1 MQESNNPN
9 TVIENQAEV
18 PSLIIDKSG
27 RVIAL
32 NSPAKKIIQGITAQ
46 SNFFEFFDEQK
57 LLSLQKIFIDA
68 RKYDI
73 TSKDIIEFQ
82 SETGLCNYEIS
93 IAPLKSE
100 NNIYYLVALYKVGE
114 KRKDTETQKIWIATS
129 ELEKITDDKRILSV
143 VNKIKVTYPFTFIE
157 KAKIQKEINELE
169 NYFWI
174 KDVNGKYIV
183 VNDAYAES
191 LGFKAAQIENKKEE
205 DFLPKFLIP
214 IYQTIDKLIFE
225 TTNNIIFEGM
235 AAPAMLGGKREL
247 KIVELP
253 ICDLDN
259 EVIAIIGISI
269 KSDSVPSSNKGI
281 NPAVYKSLPVPVFV
295 INSEGNIAGYSNEFV
310 RLMSLN
316 ERIDYTNQD
325 LSKIL
330 EKQFVVL
337 LSERLKDFSANQY
350 QFIYNFI
357 EKASVQVEV
366 NLTHLYNPDN
376 SYVGSQIILLQ
387 KNGLQA
393 VQDSKAELYD
403 LLSENTAEA
412 MFIYDLD
419 NLKFLEVNEAALKL
433 YGYKRS
439 DFLNMD
445 LTDLYAPE
453 DIQTL
458 ISASDKSAG
467 ANLIGPWRHK
477 KSDGSSI
484 FVEITRKSV
493 NYIGKKA
500 HLNLLKNVTNNA
512 VEKMEI
518 QILKASYENT
528 NDLIIITDKEG
539 FISES
544 NDNISKNLGYSKKD
558 LENKPLISLV
568 IDDDRAKVNKNIF
581 HSGIMK
587 TTSVEVNF
595 KRPSL
600 GNQKATIIA
609 TPIKDIN
616 GEINSFVLV
625 IKLPEEKGN
634 IKDVKHAQGEAL
646 EKVDPPFLSNMFHE
660 ILTPINVIL
669 GFTQEI
675 GESLEHPSAEQK
687 EALDIINENQKLLLQ
702 IMDNAVEYSTL
713 NEKVVRFKPEEI
725 RFIEILDELKETTRK
740 TAESKKVELNY
751 GRISSSLTL
760 ESDKQKLLSLLSL
773 LIKFSIQI
781 TKENGI
787 YLSAYSFD
795 ENNFVVAIKDTKA
808 EISQYLLKGYTDVFS
823 DEETVIRRN
832 YGFSRFSIRLANKLI
847 ELLSVK
853 REIIK
858 KDDKVVEYAFVFPN
872 KFVVADKE
880 KMAVEIAVETP
891 VQKPKP
897 EPASPVT
904 TPPVPPPQ
912 QPKPVKGV
920 DLSQL
925 SCLYFEDQVDSQIL
939 FKTQMKD
946 LKSIEFAPSFETALP
961 LLKTKRFDFIVMD
974 MNLQGEYN
982 GLDSLRII
990 QKMPT
995 YKDIPIIAST
1005 AYVQSGARE
1014 NFKAAGFTDFVS
1026 KPLLRDKLI
1035 EALKNI
1041 FPGIIIPPKQ

>member
-9 TVIENQAEV
+9 IVIENQTEV

-32 NSPAKKIIQGITAQ
+32 NSLVKNIIQGITAQ

-57 LLSLQKIFIDA
+57 LLSIQKIFIDA

-73 TSKDIIEFQ
+73 TSKDILELKCDA
-82 SETGLCNYEIS
+82 GLCNYEIS
-93 IAPLKSE
+93 ISPLKSE
-100 NNIYYLVALYKVGE
+100 NNIYYLVAFCKVGE
-114 KRKDTETQKIWIATS
+114 KKKDNETHKIWIATS
-129 ELEKITDDKRILSV
+129 ELEKITDDKKLLAI
-143 VNKIKVTYPFTFIE
+143 VNKVKVTYPFTFIE
-157 KAKIQKEINELE
+157 KAKIQKEINELD

-174 KDVNGKYIV
+174 KDVTGKYIV

-205 DFLPKFLIP
+205 DFLPKYLIP

-235 AAPAMLGGKREL
+235 AAPVMIGSKREL
-247 KIVELP
+247 RIVELP

-259 EVIAIIGISI
+259 EVIAIIGISL
-269 KSDSVPSSNKGI
+269 KSDNVPSSNKGI
-281 NPAVYKSLPVPVFV
+281 NPAVCKSLPVPVV
-295 INSEGNIAGYSNEFV
+295 IINNKGNIAGYSNEFV
-310 RLMSLN
+310 KLISLN
-316 ERIDYTNQD
+316 EKIDYTNQD
-325 LSKIL
+325 FSKIF
-330 EKQFVVL
+330 EKQFADL
-337 LSERLKDFSANQY
+337 LIEKLKDFSSNQH
-350 QFIYNFI
+350 QFLYNFTD
-357 EKASVQVEV
+357 KGSTQVEV
-366 NLTHLYNPDN
+366 TVTHIFNSDN
-376 SYVGSQIILLQ
+376 SYFGSQVLFLQ
-387 KNGLQA
+387 KNGSQA

-403 LLSENTAEA
+403 LFAANTSEA
-412 MFIYDLD
+412 MFIYDLE
-419 NLKFLEVNEAALKL
+419 NLKFLEVNEVALKL

-477 KSDGSSI
+477 KNDGSSI

-500 HLNLLKNVTNNA
+500 HLNLIKDVTHNA

-544 NDNISKNLGYSKKD
+544 NENISKNLGYSKKD
-558 LENKPLISLV
+558 LENKPFISLV
-568 IDDDRAKVNKNIF
+568 IDDDRAKVNKTIF

-587 TTSVEVNF
+587 TTSVEVSF
-595 KRPSL
+595 KKPSS
-600 GNQKATIIA
+600 GNQKVTVIA

-616 GEINSFVLV
+616 GEINSFVLL
-625 IKLPEEKGN
+625 IKLPEEKAN

-725 RFIEILDELKETTRK
+725 HFIELLDELKESTRK
-740 TAESKKVELNY
+740 ATESKKVELNY

-795 ENNFVVAIKDTKA
+795 ENNFAVAIKDSKL
-808 EISQYLLKGYTDVFS
+808 EISQYLLKGYHDVFS
-823 DEETVIRRN
+823 DEETVSRRN
-832 YGFSRFSIRLANKLI
+832 YGFSRFSIRLANKLM

-853 REIIK
+853 REVIK
-858 KDDKVVEYAFVFPN
+858 KDDKVIEYAFVFPN
-872 KFVVADKE
+872 KFVVSDKE

-891 VQKPKP
+891 PTQKSTQ
-897 EPASPVT
+897 EPVKQITSPS
-904 TPPVPPPQ
+904 TPVS
-912 QPKPVKGV
+912 QPKQGKSV

-982 GLDSLRII
+982 GLDALRII
-990 QKMPT
+990 QKMPA

-1005 AYVQSGARE
+1005 AYVQSGAKD

-1026 KPLLRDKLI
+1026 KPLLRDKLL
-1035 EALKNI
+1035 EALKII
-1041 FPGIIIPPKQ
+1041 FPGIVVPPKQ

>member
-1 MQESNNPN
+1 M
-9 TVIENQAEV
+9 
-18 PSLIIDKSG
+18 
-27 RVIAL
+27 
-32 NSPAKKIIQGITAQ
+32 
-46 SNFFEFFDEQK
+46 
-57 LLSLQKIFIDA
+57 
-68 RKYDI
+68 
-73 TSKDIIEFQ
+73 
-82 SETGLCNYEIS
+82 
-93 IAPLKSE
+93 
-100 NNIYYLVALYKVGE
+100 
-114 KRKDTETQKIWIATS
+114 
-129 ELEKITDDKRILSV
+129 
-143 VNKIKVTYPFTFIE
+143 
-157 KAKIQKEINELE
+157 
-169 NYFWI
+169 
-174 KDVNGKYIV
+174 
-183 VNDAYAES
+183 
-191 LGFKAAQIENKKEE
+191 GFKAAQIENKKEE
-205 DFLPKFLIP
+205 DFLPKYLIP

-235 AAPAMLGGKREL
+235 TAPAMLGNRREL
-247 KIVELP
+247 KVVELP

-259 EVIAIIGISI
+259 EVIAIIGISL
-269 KSDSVPSSNKGI
+269 KTNEVSSSNKGI
-281 NPAVYKSLPVPVFV
+281 NSAACKSLPVPVV
-295 INSEGNIAGYSNEFV
+295 IINSEGNIAGYSNEFI
-310 RLMSLN
+310 RLLSLN
-316 ERIDYTNQD
+316 EKVDYTNQD
-325 LSKIL
+325 YSKVF
-330 EKQFVVL
+330 EKQFVSL
-337 LSERLKDFSANQY
+337 LAERLKDFSANQH

-357 EKASVQVEV
+357 EKVSVQVEV
-366 NLTHLYNPDN
+366 TVNHIFNVDN
-376 SYVGSQIILLQ
+376 SYFGSQVLLLQ

-403 LLSENTAEA
+403 IMIENTNDA
-412 MFIYDLD
+412 MFIYDLE

-439 DFLNMD
+439 DFLIMD

-458 ISASDKSAG
+458 ISATDKNAG

-500 HLNLLKNVTNNA
+500 HLNLIKDVTHSA
-512 VEKMEI
+512 IEKMEV

-528 NDLIIITDKEG
+528 NDLIMITDKEG
-539 FISES
+539 FISEI
-544 NDNISKNLGYSKKD
+544 NENISKNLGYSKKD

-568 IDDDRAKVNKNIF
+568 VDDDRAKVNKSIF

-587 TTSVEVNF
+587 TTSVEVSF
-595 KRPSL
+595 KKPSS

-616 GEINSFVLV
+616 GEINSFVLL
-625 IKLPEEKGN
+625 IKLPEEKTS
-634 IKDVKHAQGEAL
+634 IKDVKQTQGEGL

-675 GESLEHPSAEQK
+675 GESLESPSAEQK

-725 RFIEILDELKETTRK
+725 RFVEILDELKETTRK
-740 TAESKKVELNY
+740 AAESKKVELNY

-781 TKENGI
+781 TKESGI

-795 ENNFVVAIKDTKA
+795 ENNCAVAIKDTKS
-808 EISQYLLKGYTDVFS
+808 EISQYLLKGYNDVFA
-823 DEETVIRRN
+823 DEETVGRRN

-858 KDDKVVEYAFVFPN
+858 KDDKVIEYAFVFPN
-872 KFVVADKE
+872 KFVVSDKE
-880 KMAVEIAVETP
+880 KMAVEISVETP
-891 VQKPKP
+891 AQKPKP
-897 EPASPVT
+897 EPVPQVI
-904 TPPVPPPQ
+904 TPPAAAQPPKQ
-912 QPKPVKGV
+912 AKGV

-990 QKMPT
+990 QKMPA
-995 YKDIPIIAST
+995 YKEIPIIAST

-1026 KPLLRDKLI
+1026 KPLLRDKLL